1 MAHDYDTAEIKMTAR
16 RIGAAA
22 GEVRELSQRDVRN
35 LLEQIEAGMQ
45 GMTADALKQRLN
57 MVGSDILR
65 ISKGL
70 DAVQRELLLFAR
82 RLEEADRK
90 VADEIGR
97 K

>member
-1 MAHDYDTAEIKMTAR
+1 MSHGYDTAEIKLTAR

-22 GEVRELSQRDVRN
+22 AEVRELSNRDVRSM
-35 LLEQIEAGMQ
+35 LEQIDAGMK
-45 GMTADALKQRLN
+45 GMTAEALKQRLGV
-57 MVGSDILR
+57 VGSDILR

-70 DAVQRELLLFAR
+70 DTVQRELLVFAR

-90 VADEIGR
+90 VSQEIGR